1 MVRQA
6 VVWAA
11 VLLSAATALADG
23 GYFELVEFVG
33 TAWSVDQRAVIV
45 YEEGAETLLLQTRY
59 EGDPGDFAWV
69 IPTPGLVSR
78 AEVAEGDETVFD
90 VLENLTAP
98 RAYVE
103 DHGGG
108 CWGYGC
114 ASEGGAGDGGTYNA
128 VNVWDQFS
136 VGGYD
141 VSVLSAED
149 SAELATW
156 LADNGYKV
164 PASAGETIA
173 HYTDKDWYFVAV
185 KVHQAQQSGGIGGG
199 RERMQPLRIRFAADT
214 PVFPMRIS
222 SVSTREQVGVQ
233 LYTLAPHRM
242 RGTNYNTGPVRLQRP
257 FDPDAEAFDDYYESQ
272 LRLTTDTLGVRSL
285 AVEYAGPLPGP
296 ELTAIQD
303 ALGLAKGG
311 EYYVTRLST
320 FIEPEN
326 MTQDVELAYAA
337 SDTSFRVTSGS
348 SSTQIASVKL
358 SFVGLWLVGLTLH
371 ARDRRGR
378 SRKWRPA
385 LLLATVLIALA
396 V

>member
-1 MVRQA
+1 
-6 VVWAA
+6 
-11 VLLSAATALADG
+11 VLSVATALADG
-23 GYFELVEFVG
+23 GYFQLLEFVG
-33 TAWSVDQRAVIV
+33 TARSVDQRAVIV
-45 YEEGAETLLLQTRY
+45 YEEGVETLLLQTRY

-98 RAYVE
+98 RAYVH

-108 CWGYGC
+108 GCWYGC
-114 ASEGGAGDGGTYNA
+114 ASGGGAGDGGTYNA

-156 LADNGYKV
+156 LTDNGYKV
-164 PASAGETIA
+164 PVSAGETIA
-173 HYTDKDWYFVAV
+173 HYTDKAWYFVAV
-185 KVHQAQQSGGIGGG
+185 KVHQAEESGGAGGG
-199 RERMQPLRIRFAADT
+199 RARMQPLRISFATQT
-214 PVFPMRIS
+214 PIYPMRIS

-242 RGTNYNTGPVRLQRP
+242 RGTNYTTGPVRLERT
-257 FDPDAEAFDDYYESQ
+257 FDPDTEAFDDYYESQ
-272 LRLTTDTLGVRSL
+272 LRLTADTLGVRSL
-285 AVEYAGPLPGP
+285 AVEYAGPLPAP
-296 ELTAIQD
+296 ELGTIHD
-303 ALGLAKGG
+303 ALGLTDGG

-337 SDTSFRVTSGS
+337 RDVSFSVRAGS
-348 SSTQIASVKL
+348 SSTQVASAKL
-358 SFVGLWLVGLTLH
+358 GFVGLWVLGLTLH

-378 SRKWRPA
+378 GRKWRPA